1 MMHKRIALGIVAIIL
16 VGFVA
21 ERRLNVYTARRGG
34 VTTVRVMVD
43 AWQYSE
49 FMTPDKDLERCIRAF
64 EKRHPEIKI
73 DLRLMPEANE
83 ITLML
88 PWRADQTPFD
98 LLLTTNNETIVRYA
112 EGGFL
117 QPLEELLKPEL
128 KAGLL
133 GEFLPGYL
141 QYCRLKDPRTREEHL
156 YGLPWLGEIM
166 ALNYRKDVLR
176 ELGFPDDR
184 IPATYAELEEYARR
198 LRNPEKKIYGVTLDL
213 SPGFFSQNAYVP
225 VLQSYR
231 GSVVD
236 EKGRLDVSSPE
247 ARRTFETLKRWYS
260 EGLMPKGALT
270 PYQSADDFR
279 AKIAIFFPNWQ
290 SRGFW
295 AIRSINESVG
305 PGLARAPGALTPGER
320 QIGIGPALDS
330 RRVGALVA
338 HYIGVIPK
346 ASPVRK
352 EAVQVLLEAFCY
364 DLQPGVGKAGKMIVI
379 NEPYYRQMY
388 LDRRTARVPA
398 PIAELRSL
406 IDPNYHVPQ
415 WMIAL
420 RPTVDK
426 GYCIPDP
433 LNWQRV
439 ADIVGVEFQKYL
451 NEDIPASEALGR
463 AKRQIDAL
471 YPS

>member
-1 MMHKRIALGIVAIIL
+1 MHKRVGLAIVALIL
-16 VGFVA
+16 FGFVA
-21 ERRLNVYTARRGG
+21 ERRLNVYQPRQGG

-49 FMTPDKDLERCIRAF
+49 FMTPDKDLERVIRDF

-88 PWRADQTPFD
+88 PWRANQTPFD

-117 QPLEELLKPEL
+117 EPLDEILKPEL

-133 GEFLPGYL
+133 DEFLPGYL
-141 QYCRLKDPRTREEHL
+141 QYCRLKDPHTGETHL

-176 ELGFPDDR
+176 EVGQPDDR
-184 IPATYAELEEYARR
+184 IPATYAELEQYARR
-198 LRNPEKKIYGVTLDL
+198 LRNPEKRIYGITLDL

-225 VLQSYR
+225 VLRSLR
-231 GSVVD
+231 ASVED
-236 EKGRLDVSSPE
+236 ERGRLDVSSPE
-247 ARRTFETLKRWYS
+247 AVKTFEMLKRWYS
-260 EGLMPKGALT
+260 QGLMPKGALT

-295 AIRSINESVG
+295 AIRSINESAGVKRPPADG
-305 PGLARAPGALTPGER
+305 SLTPGER
-320 QIGIGPALDS
+320 QIGIAPCPGS
-330 RRVGALVA
+330 REVGALLA

-388 LDRRTARVPA
+388 LDRITARVPA
-398 PIAELRSL
+398 PIAKLRSL
-406 IDPNYHVPQ
+406 VDPKYHVPQ

-463 AKRQIDAL
+463 VKRQMEEL
-471 YPS
+471 YR

>member
-1 MMHKRIALGIVAIIL
+1 MHKQVSLAMVVLIIF
-16 VGFVA
+16 GFIA
-21 ERRLNVYTARRGG
+21 ERRLNAYNPRQGG

-43 AWQYSE
+43 SWQYSE
-49 FMTPDKDLERCIRAF
+49 FMTPDKDLERAIRAF
-64 EKRHPEIKI
+64 EQRHPEIKI

-88 PWRADQTPFD
+88 PWRAGQTPFD

-117 QPLEELLKPEL
+117 APLDAILKPEL
-128 KAGLL
+128 DAGLL
-133 GEFLPGYL
+133 DEFLPGYL
-141 QYCRLKDPRTREEHL
+141 QYCRLEDPRTGETHL

-176 ELGFPDDR
+176 ELGEPVDE
-184 IPATYAELEEYARR
+184 IPRTYQELEDYARR
-198 LRNPEKKIYGVTLDL
+198 LRRPEQKIYGVTLDL

-225 VLQSYR
+225 VLRSLR
-231 GSVVD
+231 GSVED
-236 EKGRLDVSSPE
+236 ENGRLDVSSPE
-247 ARRTFETLKRWYS
+247 AVQTFEMLKRWYT

-295 AIRSINESVG
+295 AIRSINESQP
-305 PGLARAPGALTPGER
+305 PGSHEGEKR
-320 QIGIGPALDS
+320 IGIGPCPGS
-330 RRVGALVA
+330 ERVGALVA

-346 ASPVRK
+346 TSPVPK
-352 EAVQVLLEAFCY
+352 EAARVLLEAFCF
-364 DLQPGVGKAGKMIVI
+364 DLQAGVGKAGKMMVI
-379 NEPYYRQMY
+379 HDPYRRRDPDYRPE
-388 LDRRTARVPA
+388 DA
-398 PIAELRSL
+398 PPEIASLRALTDASFQ
-406 IDPNYHVPQ
+406 IPE
-415 WMIAL
+415 WMEAL

-433 LNWQRV
+433 LNWTRV
-439 ADIVGVEFQKYL
+439 SDIVGIEFQKYL
-451 NEDIPASEALGR
+451 NEDIPASEALAR
-463 AKRQIDAL
+463 AKRQIDVL
-471 YPS
+471 YR